1 MALADRLDRFQ
12 QRRPWAGFP
21 IAVTYKY
28 ADDQGNYLAAL
39 MTYYGFLSLF
49 PLLLLFSSVLGF
61 ALQGDPGLQQRILD
75 SALGQFPVIGDQLS
89 RPGGLQGSGLAI
101 VVGVVGSLYGALGVA
116 QAVQYAMNVMWAVPR
131 TKRPNPVVARLRS
144 LLLLA
149 TGGLALL
156 GTTIMSA
163 LAGSAGAF
171 GAELGIGLKLVITL
185 LSVALNAAV
194 FILAFRVATAERLS
208 LRATAPGAVIAAVCW
223 QLLQLLGTAYVGHV
237 VKNASAT
244 NGVFALVLGLIAWIF
259 LGAVSVV
266 FCVEINVVRTH
277 RLYPRALLTPFTE
290 QVNLTTADQR
300 AYSGYAT
307 AQRSKESESV
317 EVSFEDGG
325 QHARRDESD
334 DSH

>member
-1 MALADRLDRFQ
+1 
-12 QRRPWAGFP
+12 
-21 IAVTYKY
+21 
-28 ADDQGNYLAAL
+28 
-39 MTYYGFLSLF
+39 
-49 PLLLLFSSVLGF
+49 
-61 ALQGDPGLQQRILD
+61 
-75 SALGQFPVIGDQLS
+75 
-89 RPGGLQGSGLAI
+89 
-101 VVGVVGSLYGALGVA
+101 
-116 QAVQYAMNVMWAVPR
+116 MWAVPR

-149 TGGLALL
+149 TGGLAIL

-163 LAGSAGAF
+163 LGGSAGAF

-266 FCVEINVVRTH
+266 FWSRSTS
-277 RLYPRALLTPFTE
+277 YALI
-290 QVNLTTADQR
+290 VCIH
-300 AYSGYAT
+300 G
-307 AQRSKESESV
+307 RS
-317 EVSFEDGG
+317 
-325 QHARRDESD
+325 
-334 DSH
+334 

>member
-1 MALADRLDRFQ
+1 MALTDRLDRFQ

-21 IAVTYKY
+21 IAVAYKY

-49 PLLLLFSSVLGF
+49 PLLLLLSSVLGF

-101 VVGVVGSLYGALGVA
+101 
-116 QAVQYAMNVMWAVPR
+116 
-131 TKRPNPVVARLRS
+131 
-144 LLLLA
+144 
-149 TGGLALL
+149 L

-163 LAGSAGAF
+163 LGGSAGAF
-171 GAELGIGLKLVITL
+171 GVELGIGIKLVITL

-194 FILAFRVATAERLS
+194 FVLAFRVATAERLS
-208 LRATAPGAVIAAVCW
+208 LRDSAPGAVTAAVCW

-290 QVNLTTADQR
+290 KVDLTSADQR

-317 EVSFEDGG
+317 EVSFEDCG
-325 QHARRDESD
+325 RRDESD
-334 DSH
+334 DPP